1 MMKEVNILDNYTSW
15 NLKLPLKIKIFMWYL
30 KREVILTKDNLIK
43 RNWRGCTK
51 LCFCS
56 FEESIH
62 HLFFECHLARLV
74 RNIISISFGIHIPNI
89 SEMYGSWKR
98 SFSCKQRKTVMIGVT
113 ALCWAIWHSRNVSKI
128 LLLTLLCWGSPPPE
142 KVMAGLCRS
151 RGL

>member
-1 MMKEVNILDNYTSW
+1 
-15 NLKLPLKIKIFMWYL
+15 
-30 KREVILTKDNLIK
+30 
-43 RNWRGCTK
+43 
-51 LCFCS
+51 
-56 FEESIH
+56 
-62 HLFFECHLARLV
+62 
-74 RNIISISFGIHIPNI
+74 
-89 SEMYGSWKR
+89 MYGSWKR